1 MTLVKS
7 ADEIPSP
14 ASIFL
19 NIFLPIILSKSDGEI
34 NFSSSSDNIIN
45 LVRALTKPYPGA
57 TCSFEGQDIIIWSIE
72 KGKNQ
77 NKNIE
82 PGKVLSVNK
91 QSIEVKTGDF
101 SVILVDHEF
110 STIPKL
116 NQYIK

>member
-1 MTLVKS
+1 MK
-7 ADEIPSP
+7 
-14 ASIFL
+14 
-19 NIFLPIILSKSDGEI
+19 EI

-91 QSIEVKTGDF
+91 RSIEVKTGDF